1 MAGRGHAGDFYGA
14 GNILFLDL
22 GVAYTGVL
30 TWRTFVQLL
39 TYDLR
44 GLLSVG

>member
-1 MAGRGHAGDFYGA
+1 MQGTSGGA

-22 GVAYTGVL
+22 GVAYAGVL

-39 TYDLR
+39 TCDLC